1 MKIDCFIFYNELELL
16 TYRFHL
22 LNEVVDYFILVES
35 IHTFIGTPK
44 KLFYQENKHLF
55 DAWNHKIIHIVVED
69 FPHVHPHVNVKN
81 RDVWK
86 NETFQRNAIS
96 RGISSIPLHDS
107 DILLVSDVD
116 EIPDPRTLSTVQEV
130 TGVQS
135 LHMDMYYYN
144 LNTKLKIQ
152 WTKSKMLSYQTYRE
166 LQVSCDDLRNMTC
179 PILFKGGWHLSYFG
193 DDSFISDKIQ
203 HFSHQELNIY
213 ENTNIKT
220 IRHRVQQQL
229 DLFGRHIP
237 IQKISISKNNYLPPD
252 YSKYLTKYHFL
263 E

>member
-1 MKIDCFIFYNELELL
+1 
-16 TYRFHL
+16 
-22 LNEVVDYFILVES
+22 
-35 IHTFIGTPK
+35 
-44 KLFYQENKHLF
+44 
-55 DAWNHKIIHIVVED
+55 
-69 FPHVHPHVNVKN
+69 
-81 RDVWK
+81 
-86 NETFQRNAIS
+86 
-96 RGISSIPLHDS
+96 
-107 DILLVSDVD
+107 
-116 EIPDPRTLSTVQEV
+116 
-130 TGVQS
+130 
-135 LHMDMYYYN
+135 
-144 LNTKLKIQ
+144 
-152 WTKSKMLSYQTYRE
+152 MLSYQTYRE

-213 ENTNIKT
+213 ENTNVKT

>member
-35 IHTFIGTPK
+35 THAFIGTPK
-44 KLFYQENKHLF
+44 KLVYQENKHLF

-69 FPHVHPHVNVKN
+69 FPHVQPVKKENVWN
-81 RDVWK
+81 
-86 NETFQRNAIS
+86 NEIFQRNAIS

-107 DILLVSDVD
+107 DIILISDVD
-116 EIPDPRTLSTVQEV
+116 EIPDPRTLRTVQEV

-144 LNTKLKIQ
+144 LNTKLKTP
-152 WTKSKMLSYQTYRE
+152 WTKSKMLSYRTYRE
-166 LQVSCDDLRNMTC
+166 LKSSCDALRNMKG
-179 PILFKGGWHLSYFG
+179 PLLFKGGWHLSYFG

-203 HFSHQELNIY
+203 HFSHQELNKY
-213 ENTNIKT
+213 KYTNEQN
-220 IRHRVQQQL
+220 IRHRVQHQL
-229 DLFGRHIP
+229 DLFGRRIP
-237 IQKISISKNNYLPPD
+237 IQKISISKNDYLPPD
-252 YSKYLTKYHFL
+252 YALFLTKYHFL